1 MVRWNNV
8 FWGILGRHSL
18 SRQRRLARDM
28 MLHLIRGDPIAVVV
42 VVVVRCSVRVD
53 IAHVV
58 RVVVVARTGRKF
70 TEFNP

>member
-18 SRQRRLARDM
+18 SRPWRSARDM
-28 MLHLIRGDPIAVVV
+28 MLHLIRGKAPVRVVV

-58 RVVVVARTGRKF
+58 RVVSVARTG
-70 TEFNP
+70 TEVYRI